1 MPGTVVFIPAWNER
15 RRCRGWSPT
24 VAPPLPDADVL
35 VIDDGS
41 TDATAPSPSR
51 RSGAAPR
58 RSQICTGCLVA
69 RSRPWS

>member
-1 MPGTVVFIPAWNER
+1 
-15 RRCRGWSPT
+15 
-24 VAPPLPDADVL
+24 